1 MIRGSNV
8 TTRRAGLLGIS
19 AGTFRFA
26 LETMV
31 FALVAHAMGYLIHE
45 YAHSVFAW
53 ALGWMKEPFGIDYG
67 HASVNNFIFLDDVDD
82 NVDYAS
88 IIASGHGVSA
98 AVIALAGVFVGNAAV
113 YFLLHALLRTN
124 AVTSRRRLTS
134 FVYWFSLMSAANV
147 WGYVPIRALT
157 THADIAI
164 AAKGLGISKWALFPF
179 LIVPGLYT
187 VYHFFCRN
195 FPRVYATISSGDN
208 SRLIVL
214 IALTGF
220 WYFSF
225 FAGNSVIAGDYGL
238 ISQIFAI
245 LSRYLLF
252 PLAVI
257 WLTSRYANGPTVDD
271 A

>member
-1 MIRGSNV
+1 MT
-8 TTRRAGLLGIS
+8 TTRAALRSIS
-19 AGTFRFA
+19 AVTFRFA
-26 LETMV
+26 VETMI

-53 ALGWMKEPFGIDYG
+53 ALGWMNEPFGIDYG

-82 NVDYAS
+82 NVDYAP

-98 AVIALAGVFVGNAAV
+98 AVIALAGAFVGNAAV
-113 YFLLHALLRTN
+113 YFLLYALLRTN
-124 AVTSRRRLTS
+124 AVASRRRLTS

-157 THADIAI
+157 THADIAT
-164 AAKGLGISKWALFPF
+164 AAKGLGISTWALFPF
-179 LIVPGLYT
+179 LIVPGLYI

-195 FPRVYATISSGDN
+195 FAGVYATISSGER
-208 SRLIVL
+208 SRLATL
-214 IALTGF
+214 IAFTAF

-225 FAGNSVIAGDYGL
+225 FAGNSAVSGSYGFIA
-238 ISQIFAI
+238 QIFAI
-245 LSRYLLF
+245 LSRYLMF

-257 WLTSRYANGPTVDD
+257 WLTSRYAHGHGVQN
-271 A
+271 AE

>member
-1 MIRGSNV
+1 
-8 TTRRAGLLGIS
+8 
-19 AGTFRFA
+19 
-26 LETMV
+26 
-31 FALVAHAMGYLIHE
+31 
-45 YAHSVFAW
+45 
-53 ALGWMKEPFGIDYG
+53 MKEPFGIDYG

-82 NVDYAS
+82 NVDYVP
-88 IIASGHGVSA
+88 IIASGDGVSA
-98 AVIALAGVFVGNAAV
+98 AIIALAGAFVGNGAV
-113 YFLLHALLRTN
+113 YFLLYALLRTH
-124 AVTSRRRLTS
+124 AVKSRRSLTS
-134 FVYWFSLMSAANV
+134 FVYWFSLMSEANV

-157 THADIAI
+157 THADMAI
-164 AAKGLGISKWALFPF
+164 AAKGFGISTWALFPF
-179 LIVPGLYT
+179 LMVPSLYI

-195 FPRVYATISSGDN
+195 FPGVCATISSGDK
-208 SRLIVL
+208 SRLIML
-214 IALTGF
+214 IALTAF